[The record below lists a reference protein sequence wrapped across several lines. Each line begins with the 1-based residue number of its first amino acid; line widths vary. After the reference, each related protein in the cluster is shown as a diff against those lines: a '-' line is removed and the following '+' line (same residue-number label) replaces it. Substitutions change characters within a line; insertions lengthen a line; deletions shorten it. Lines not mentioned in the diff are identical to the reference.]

1 MSMLYQYQGRN
12 YPRIILNLSLQVNE
26 WLCLNCQT
34 QRALN
39 GMEPQRPPKIKTL
52 EQHENVSISAL
63 PPKTES
69 ITPGTPSIVST
80 EVPDVAETKKKD
92 IHAVAIPDKT
102 NIPVSVDV
110 QKKESVS
117 ASPKPPEANIKTQ
130 LASSQKK
137 ETSDSNRDKETDTR
151 LKESDKSL
159 VKSAPPPQTEPPK
172 QESSLFGFGFGGPK
186 AQPASSM
193 PSESTT
199 GKLFGFGGLT
209 ETARS
214 RSPSPQSVSAVSG
227 KVLGFGSSIFN
238 SASNLIS
245 SAVQDEP
252 SATTPTSRKASI
264 VSQTSDKTT
273 PPTSR
278 KGSAVAQTS
287 KIGDTKPH
295 AGQYAEKP
303 AEKKAEIKQVTEP
316 KPPQNPAPGEGKTNC
331 PLCKVELNI
340 GSKDAKN
347 MNTCTECKTTVCS
360 QCGFNPVPHQTEVR
374 HLTFNTFNI
383 TPYNILVVFYS
394 IVL

>member
-1 MSMLYQYQGRN
+1 
-12 YPRIILNLSLQVNE
+12 
-26 WLCLNCQT
+26 
-34 QRALN
+34 
-39 GMEPQRPPKIKTL
+39 MEPQGPPKIKTL
-52 EQHENVSISAL
+52 EQSENVSISAL
-63 PPKTES
+63 PPKTER
-69 ITPGTPSIVST
+69 ITPGTLSIVSS
-80 EVPDVAETKKKD
+80 EVPDVAETKKE

-117 ASPKPPEANIKTQ
+117 ASPKPPETNIKAQ
-130 LASSQKK
+130 PASSQMK
-137 ETSDSNRDKETDTR
+137 ETSDSNRDKETDTL
-151 LKESDKSL
+151 LKESDKSP
-159 VKSAPPPQTEPPK
+159 VKSAPLSQTEPPK
-172 QESSLFGFGFGGPK
+172 QESSFFGFGFSSPK

-227 KVLGFGSSIFN
+227 KVLGFGSSIFS

-245 SAVQDEP
+245 STIQDEP
-252 SATTPTSRKASI
+252 SVTTPTSRKASI
-264 VSQTSDKTT
+264 VSHTSAKTT

-278 KGSAVAQTS
+278 KGSAVAQAS

-295 AGQYAEKP
+295 EGQYAEKP
-303 AEKKAEIKQVTEP
+303 VEKKAEIKQVTAP

-340 GSKDAKN
+340 GSKDAKSI
-347 MNTCTECKTTVCS
+347 NTCTECKTTVCS

-374 HLTFNTFNI
+374 HFTFNNFNI
-383 TPYNILVVFYS
+383 TPYNILVVFNSIILYTVLMYS
-394 IVL
+394 